1 MNNTIYKLAAAALVA
16 SGLSACSEEQ
26 LPVEGEGHVKIS
38 ATLNSD
44 VTVVSRAQTE
54 EELAESCTVWISN
67 SKGVVREYH
76 GLNNIPAG
84 GIDLYSGHYKA
95 EGWAGVKSAA
105 SWEDRWFEGA
115 EEFDVAKGETTNV
128 ELSCKIQ
135 NTLVSVVY
143 DASADEVISDYTMTV
158 GSTAGEL
165 VFEGKD
171 ERKGYYMMPEGE
183 TSLKYT
189 LKGKL
194 STGEEYTRS
203 ATIENVKPSTE
214 YRLTVR
220 YTGEDAELGGAF
232 LTIDVDESE
241 VVVEDT
247 ILITVAPEIQGFNF
261 DIDQPVR
268 GKAREFG
275 RKSLYISAS
284 AALKSVIL
292 EGEILQQKLGLDGPD
307 FDFMNYEDQVRDAV
321 VTGGINNVYTYD
333 AENDISNMKINFEEL
348 FTNSFDNGEYTIT
361 ISATDVL
368 GKSSVKT
375 LTLVV
380 SDDPVTTAA
389 IDLMDVYATTAVLRA
404 NLSGDATEYGFN
416 YRPVG
421 SSDWT
426 YVSGT
431 ANGSEYSA
439 SISGLDPETEYEYVA
454 VTPDFTS
461 DRVIRFTTEGTPQLP
476 NASFEDYF
484 TKDKAIVFYKEGDKM
499 FWDSGNHGSAKMNKN
514 VTTPST
520 DYKHSG
526 NNSLKLESQYVG
538 LGPIGAFAAGNL
550 FIGEFLGTENTTKG
564 ILGWGL
570 PFTARPKALKAW
582 VKYTPATVTYAGG
595 EVSKGDMDQGI
606 IYMALVDNSTETY
619 GSYGPWPCIVA
630 TKQPKLFNPNGNN
643 VIAYG
648 ELVFKGATEGDGL
661 IEITIPLDYKRTDIK
676 PSNIILT
683 ASASR
688 YGDYYAGGPSVMYID
703 DFELVY

>member
-165 VFEGKD
+165 VFEGND

-307 FDFMNYEDQVRDAV
+307 FDIMNYDDQVRDAV
-321 VTGGINNVYTYD
+321 VAGGINNVYTYD
-333 AENDISNMKINFEEL
+333 ADNDISNMKINFEEL
-348 FTNSFDNGEYTIT
+348 FTNSLDNGEYTIT

-375 LTLVV
+375 LNLVV

-404 NLSGDATEYGFN
+404 NFSGDATEYGFN

-439 SISGLDPETEYEYVA
+439 SISGLAPETEYEYVA
-454 VTPDFTS
+454 VTPDFIS
-461 DRVIRFTTEGTPQLP
+461 GKVIRFTTEGAPQLP
-476 NASFEDYF
+476 NASFEKSMMDG
-484 TKDKAIVFYKEGDKM
+484 KILRFYGEGEKM
-499 FWDSGNHGSAKMNKN
+499 FWDSGNKGSSSIGKN
-514 VTTPST
+514 ITTLST

-526 NNSLKLESQYVG
+526 DHSVKLASEK
-538 LGPIGAFAAGNL
+538 IAIAFAAGNL
-550 FIGEFLGTENTTKG
+550 FVGEFLGTEDLTKG
-564 ILGWGL
+564 ILGWGR

-582 VKYTPATVTYAGG
+582 VKYNPATVSEANGG
-595 EVSKGDMDQGI
+595 GLNKGDMDEGI
-606 IYMALVDNSTETY
+606 IYMALVDNSTD
-619 GSYGPWPCIVA
+619 SYKSYSGWPCMIA
-630 TKQPKLFNPNGNN
+630 TKPPKLFNPNGNN

-648 ELVFKGATEGDGL
+648 EHVFKGATEGDGL

-688 YGDYYAGGPSVMYID
+688 CGDYYTGGPSVMYID

>member
-1 MNNTIYKLAAAALVA
+1 MNNIIYKIAAAALVA
-16 SGLSACSEEQ
+16 GGLSACSEEL

-44 VTVVSRAQTE
+44 VTVVSRAMAE
-54 EELAESCTVWISN
+54 EELAASCTVWISN

-105 SWEDRWFEGA
+105 SWEDRWFEGV
-115 EEFDVAKGETTNV
+115 EEFDVTKGETTNV

-165 VFEGKD
+165 VFEGND
-171 ERKGYYMMPEGE
+171 ERKGYYIMPEGE
-183 TSLKYT
+183 TSMKYT

-194 STGEEYTRS
+194 SNGEEYARS

-220 YTGEDAELGGAF
+220 YTGENEELGGAF
-232 LTIDVDESE
+232 LTIEVDESE

-292 EGEILQQKLGLDGPD
+292 YGEILQQKLNLDGPD
-307 FDFMNYEDQVRDAV
+307 FDFMNSEDHVHDAV
-321 VTGGINNVYTYD
+321 VAGGINNVYTYD
-333 AENDISNMKINFEEL
+333 EENDISNMKINFEEL
-348 FTNSFDNGEYTIT
+348 FTNSLVDGEYTIT
-361 ISATDVL
+361 ITATDVL

-389 IDLMDVYATTAVLRA
+389 INLMDVYATTAVLRA

-416 YRPVG
+416 YRTVG
-421 SSDWT
+421 SSEWT

-431 ANGSEYSA
+431 ANGSDYSA
-439 SISGLDPETEYEYVA
+439 QISSLSPETEYEYVA

-461 DRVIRFTTEGTPQLP
+461 DRVIRFTTEGAPQLP
-476 NASFEDYF
+476 NASFEKSVMDG
-484 TKDKAIVFYKEGDKM
+484 KILRFYGEGEDM
-499 FWDSGNHGSAKMNKN
+499 FWDSGNKGSATIGKN
-514 VTTPST
+514 ITTLST
-520 DYKHSG
+520 DYRHSG
-526 NNSLKLESQYVG
+526 EKSVKLASEKVA
-538 LGPIGAFAAGNL
+538 IAFAAGNL
-550 FIGEFLGTENTTKG
+550 FAGEFLGIESLTKG
-564 ILGWGL
+564 ILGWGR

-582 VKYTPATVTYAGG
+582 VKYTPATISEYGG
-595 EVSKGDMDQGI
+595 GDLQKGDMDEGI
-606 IYMALVDNSTETY
+606 IYMALVDNSTD
-619 GSYGPWPCIVA
+619 SYSSYSGWPCIVA
-630 TKQPKLFNPNGNN
+630 TKQPKLFNPEGNN

-648 ELVFKGATEGDGL
+648 ERVFKGATEGDGL

-688 YGDYYAGGPSVMYID
+688 CGDYYTGGPSVMYID

>member
-1 MNNTIYKLAAAALVA
+1 MNNTIYKIAAAALVA
-16 SGLSACSEEQ
+16 GALSACSEEL

-44 VTVVSRAQTE
+44 VTVVSRSTAE
-54 EELAESCTVWISN
+54 EELAESCTIWISN

-105 SWEDRWFEGA
+105 SWEDRWFEGV
-115 EEFDVAKGETTNV
+115 EEFDVSKGETTNV
-128 ELSCKIQ
+128 ELNCKIQ

-158 GSTAGEL
+158 GSSAGEL

-171 ERKGYYMMPEGE
+171 ERKGYYIMPEGE

-194 STGEEYTRS
+194 GNGEEYTRN

-220 YTGEDAELGGAF
+220 YTGEAQELGGAF
-232 LTIDVDESE
+232 LTIEVDESE

-247 ILITVAPEIQGFNF
+247 ILISVAPEIKGFNF

-292 EGEILQQKLGLDGPD
+292 YGEILQQKLGVDGPD
-307 FDFMNYEDQVRDAV
+307 FDFMSYEDQVHDAV
-321 VTGGINNVYTYD
+321 VAGGINNVYTYD
-333 AENDISNMKINFEEL
+333 EVNDISNMKINFEEL
-348 FTNSFDNGEYTIT
+348 FTNSLENGEYTIKIT
-361 ISATDVL
+361 ATDVL
-368 GKSSVKT
+368 GKSCVKT
-375 LTLVV
+375 LTLIV
-380 SDDPVTTAA
+380 SDAPVTTAA
-389 IDLMDVYATTAVLRA
+389 INLMDVYSTTAILRA
-404 NLSGDATEYGFN
+404 NLSGEATEYGFN
-416 YRPVG
+416 YRRAG
-421 SSDWT
+421 SSEWT

-431 ANGSEYSA
+431 ANGSEYTA
-439 SISGLDPETEYEYVA
+439 QLSGLDPETEYEYVA

-461 DRVIRFTTEGTPQLP
+461 DRVIRFTTEGAPQLP
-476 NASFEDYF
+476 NASFEKSVMDG
-484 TKDKAIVFYKEGDKM
+484 KILRFYGEGEDM
-499 FWDSGNHGSAKMNKN
+499 FWDSGNKGSATIGKN
-514 VTTPST
+514 ITTLST

-526 NNSLKLESQYVG
+526 EKSVKLASEKVA
-538 LGPIGAFAAGNL
+538 IAFAAGNL
-550 FIGEFLGTENTTKG
+550 FAGEFLGTESLTKG
-564 ILGWGL
+564 ILGWGR

-582 VKYTPATVTYAGG
+582 VKYTPAIVSDANGG
-595 EVSKGDMDQGI
+595 DLAKGDMDEGI
-606 IYMALVDNSTETY
+606 IYMALVDESTETY
-619 GSYGPWPCIVA
+619 GNYGPWPCMVA
-630 TKQPKLFNPNGNN
+630 TKQPKLFNPEGNN

-648 ELVFKGATEGDGL
+648 EHVFKGATEGDGL

-688 YGDYYAGGPSVMYID
+688 CGDYYTGGPSVMYID

>member
-16 SGLSACSEEQ
+16 GGLSACSEEQ

-165 VFEGKD
+165 VFEGND

-307 FDFMNYEDQVRDAV
+307 FDIMNYDDQVRDAV
-321 VTGGINNVYTYD
+321 VAGGINNVYTYD
-333 AENDISNMKINFEEL
+333 ADNDISNMKINFEEL
-348 FTNSFDNGEYTIT
+348 FTNSLDNGEYTIT

-375 LTLVV
+375 LNLVV

-454 VTPDFTS
+454 VTPDFIS
-461 DRVIRFTTEGTPQLP
+461 GKVIRFTTEGAPQLP
-476 NASFEDYF
+476 NASFEKSMMDG
-484 TKDKAIVFYKEGDKM
+484 KILRFYGEGEEM
-499 FWDSGNHGSAKMNKN
+499 FWDSGNKGSSSIGKN
-514 VTTPST
+514 ITTLST

-526 NNSLKLESQYVG
+526 DHSVKLASEK
-538 LGPIGAFAAGNL
+538 IAIAFAAGNL
-550 FIGEFLGTENTTKG
+550 FVGEFLGTESLTKG
-564 ILGWGL
+564 ILGWGR

-582 VKYTPATVTYAGG
+582 VKYTPATVSDANGG
-595 EVSKGDMDQGI
+595 GLNKGDMDEGI

-619 GSYGPWPCIVA
+619 GSYRPWPCMVA

-648 ELVFKGATEGDGL
+648 EHVFKGATEGDGM

-688 YGDYYAGGPSVMYID
+688 CGDYYTGGPSVMYID

>member
-1 MNNTIYKLAAAALVA
+1 D
-16 SGLSACSEEQ
+16 CREEQ
-26 LPVEGEGHVKIS
+26 LPGEGEGQVKIS
-38 ATLNSD
+38 ATLHID
-44 VTVVSRAQTE
+44 VTVVSRARTE

-220 YTGEDAELGGAF
+220 YTGENEELGGAF

-268 GKAREFG
+268 GKAHEFG

-307 FDFMNYEDQVRDAV
+307 FDFMNYEDQVRNAV
-321 VTGGINNVYTYD
+321 VAGGINNVYTYD

-348 FTNSFDNGEYTIT
+348 FTNSLDNGEYTIT
-361 ISATDVL
+361 VSATDVL

-380 SDDPVTTAA
+380 SDAPVTTAA

-404 NLSGDATEYGFN
+404 NFSGDATEYGFN

-421 SSDWT
+421 NSDWT

-431 ANGSEYSA
+431 VNGSEYSA

-461 DRVIRFTTEGTPQLP
+461 DRVIRFTTEGAPQLP
-476 NASFEDYF
+476 NASFEKSVMDG
-484 TKDKAIVFYKEGDKM
+484 KILRFYGEGEDM
-499 FWDSGNHGSAKMNKN
+499 FWDSGNKGSATIGKN
-514 VTTPST
+514 ITTLST

-526 NNSLKLESQYVG
+526 DHSVKLASEKVA
-538 LGPIGAFAAGNL
+538 IAFAAGNL
-550 FIGEFLGTENTTKG
+550 FVGEFLGTESLTKG
-564 ILGWGL
+564 ILGWGR

-582 VKYTPATVTYAGG
+582 VKYTPATVSDANGG
-595 EVSKGDMDQGI
+595 GLNKGDMDEGI

-619 GSYGPWPCIVA
+619 GSYGPWPCMVA

-648 ELVFKGATEGDGL
+648 EHVFKGATEGDGL

-688 YGDYYAGGPSVMYID
+688 CGDYYTGGPSVMYID

>member
-16 SGLSACSEEQ
+16 GGLSACSEEQ

-143 DASADEVISDYTMTV
+143 DVSADEVISDYTMTV

-307 FDFMNYEDQVRDAV
+307 FDIMNYDDQVRDAV
-321 VTGGINNVYTYD
+321 VAGGINNVYTYD
-333 AENDISNMKINFEEL
+333 ADNDISNMKINFEEL
-348 FTNSFDNGEYTIT
+348 FTNSLDNGEYTIT

-454 VTPDFTS
+454 VTPDFIS
-461 DRVIRFTTEGTPQLP
+461 GKVIRFTTEGAPQLP
-476 NASFEDYF
+476 NASFEKSMMDG
-484 TKDKAIVFYKEGDKM
+484 KILRFYGEGEEM
-499 FWDSGNHGSAKMNKN
+499 FWDSGNKGSSSIGKN
-514 VTTPST
+514 ITTLST

-526 NNSLKLESQYVG
+526 DHSVKLASEK
-538 LGPIGAFAAGNL
+538 IAIAFAAGNL
-550 FIGEFLGTENTTKG
+550 FVGEFLGTEDLTKG
-564 ILGWGL
+564 ILGWGR

-582 VKYTPATVTYAGG
+582 VKYNPATVSEANGG
-595 EVSKGDMDQGI
+595 GLNKGDMDEGI
-606 IYMALVDNSTETY
+606 IYMALVDNSTD
-619 GSYGPWPCIVA
+619 SYKSYSGWPCMIA
-630 TKQPKLFNPNGNN
+630 TKPPKLFNPNGNN

-648 ELVFKGATEGDGL
+648 EHVFKGATSGDGM

-688 YGDYYAGGPSVMYID
+688 CGDYYTGGPSVMYID